1 MCSSAINSSSSVS
14 NSTQH
19 DLLRGSSRTSLNTQG
34 RDADVADRRPTVSCP
49 YCNAPAELVR
59 GDVIYRGRPELHAK
73 RFWRCAP
80 CGAHVGCHAPNR
92 RFGYDGTQPLGRLA
106 NASLR
111 KAKAR
116 AHALFDPFWKSG
128 RMSRVDAYTW
138 LARELRIDVEA
149 CHIGEFDEAM
159 CNRVEEICKRWMFGA
174 GPG

>member
-111 KAKAR
+111 KAINPAIK
-116 AHALFDPFWKSG
+116 
-128 RMSRVDAYTW
+128 
-138 LARELRIDVEA
+138 
-149 CHIGEFDEAM
+149 
-159 CNRVEEICKRWMFGA
+159 
-174 GPG
+174 